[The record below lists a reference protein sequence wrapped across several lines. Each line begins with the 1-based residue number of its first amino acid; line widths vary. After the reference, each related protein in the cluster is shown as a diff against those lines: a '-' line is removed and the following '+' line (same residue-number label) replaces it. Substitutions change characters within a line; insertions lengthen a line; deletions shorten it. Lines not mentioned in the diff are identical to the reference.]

1 MPPRDFSPDEEHDA
15 GQPRTD
21 WQPPGQRHAN
31 QRENAPDEGL
41 VGQATEAM
49 RNVAESASDLVQD
62 TYETGA
68 RYAREGWDSLPEVDR
83 YSRAV
88 SRPVEQGPD
97 DNGVGNHGGLAWVE
111 GGTFPMPPERL
122 KTGSVRRR
130 RLSQRVQAE
139 PSPRATPRRV
149 SVSTALAFPF
159 AGIKESRPPKR
170 ARLSSRARTSGDKG
184 SRASVPHTIGLKS
197 IFNLK
202 TPVNAL
208 MNDIK

>member
-1 MPPRDFSPDEEHDA
+1 LPPRDFSPDEEHDA

-122 KTGSVRRR
+122 KTGSVRRLMPRQQGWLTRCIEQR
-130 RLSQRVQAE
+130 RTRPGCLCTHCRLG
-139 PSPRATPRRV
+139 R
-149 SVSTALAFPF
+149 
-159 AGIKESRPPKR
+159 KE
-170 ARLSSRARTSGDKG
+170 
-184 SRASVPHTIGLKS
+184 
-197 IFNLK
+197 
-202 TPVNAL
+202 
-208 MNDIK
+208 